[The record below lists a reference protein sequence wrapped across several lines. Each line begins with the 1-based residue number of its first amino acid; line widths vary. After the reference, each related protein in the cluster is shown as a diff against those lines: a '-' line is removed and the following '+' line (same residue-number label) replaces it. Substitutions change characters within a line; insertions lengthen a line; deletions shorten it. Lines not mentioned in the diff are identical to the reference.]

1 MAAVSDVVTPLRRP
15 KRSLKK
21 RKERPM
27 KGSLH
32 DHGDDP
38 EGEYDRE
45 TEPPR
50 PKEPRHAFAPKHAP
64 PPRLRGGAGPIDN
77 GGSGE
82 VKLENGA
89 SNGRPPHIWE
99 DGELRLQPAQTQKLA
114 VLMNY
119 SDTYWRFV

>member
-1 MAAVSDVVTPLRRP
+1 MAAVSDAVTPLRRP

-27 KGSLH
+27 KGSPH
-32 DHGDDP
+32 DHDAYGA
-38 EGEYDRE
+38 EYDRE
-45 TEPPR
+45 TQPPR
-50 PKEPRHAFAPKHAP
+50 PKEPRRAFAPEHAP
-64 PPRLRGGAGPIDN
+64 PPRLRGGAGPIEN

-82 VKLENGA
+82 VKLENVA
-89 SNGRPPHIWE
+89 SNGCQSHLGE